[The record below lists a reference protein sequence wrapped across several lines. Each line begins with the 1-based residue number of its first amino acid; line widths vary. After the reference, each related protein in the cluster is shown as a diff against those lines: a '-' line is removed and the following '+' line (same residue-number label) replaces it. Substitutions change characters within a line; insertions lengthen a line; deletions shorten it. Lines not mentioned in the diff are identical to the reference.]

1 MSSSLTLY
9 IVTHC
14 LKTDKQSNSWVR
26 GETVVENA
34 QSPGLNLLS
43 PIERMRDN
51 RPLNVQKMMGERNR
65 ETGAQVQGL
74 G

>member
-14 LKTDKQSNSWVR
+14 LKTNRQSNSWVR
-26 GETVVENA
+26 GETVVEHA
-34 QSPGLNLLS
+34 QGPGFDLLS

-51 RPLNVQKMMGERNR
+51 RPLNVQEVMGEGNR
-65 ETGAQVQGL
+65 ETGAQVQ
-74 G
+74 